1 MVTYLTTLAFYL
13 HVRSDPGYATSGKE
27 VAESALGR
35 LVKLR
40 SALSSLDDLGI
51 IDLPGEMRRRD
62 MYQDGESDEDDDLAL
77 EELDREALM
86 AKIGDLDDDE
96 LDALIAERQAI
107 MEHEGLPT
115 SRTKRKLEA
124 AGDDQASNMTGD
136 ASTSSSKR
144 KRRKGKKEKHDEV
157 VKMDLLNLAPVA
169 NTLKANPISIS
180 ADTDLLD
187 PTTLSSGDAEEKA
200 GRTKS
205 LRFYTSKID
214 SKSAK
219 RSGAGKERA
228 GGDDDVPY
236 RSKERARAAALQRQ
250 QHAQQKSSG
259 ADLDDEDFLDGDL
272 QDARDVVGDI
282 DADAE
287 GYYDLVVKGKQAA
300 KDSKKQAYEDA
311 VLADR

>member
-1 MVTYLTTLAFYL
+1 M
-13 HVRSDPGYATSGKE
+13 
-27 VAESALGR
+27 AESALGK

-40 SALSSLDDLGI
+40 QAIASLDDLGVV
-51 IDLPGEMRRRD
+51 DVPGESRRQD
-62 MYQDGESDEDDDLAL
+62 VYQDGESDEDDGELAL
-77 EELDREALM
+77 EELDRETLLAT
-86 AKIGDLDDDE
+86 IGDLDDDE

-107 MEHEGLPT
+107 MEQEGLPT
-115 SRTKRKLEA
+115 SSK
-124 AGDDQASNMTGD
+124 
-136 ASTSSSKR
+136 SKR
-144 KRRKGKKEKHDEV
+144 KNTADDEDAVDLAANDATSSKAGSRKRRRRKDRDDSV
-157 VKMDLLNLAPVA
+157 VQMDLLNLAPVT
-169 NTLKANPISIS
+169 NVVKASQSSLS

-187 PTTLSSGDAEEKA
+187 PTALSSGDASEKA
-200 GRTKS
+200 GRSKS

-250 QHAQQKSSG
+250 QHNQENSARTE
-259 ADLDDEDFLDGDL
+259 LDDEDFLDADL
-272 QDARDVVGDI
+272 QDAREVVT

-300 KDSKKQAYEDA
+300 KAGKQQAYEDA
-311 VLADR
+311 VSADRSVHAKSYFL

>member
-1 MVTYLTTLAFYL
+1 M
-13 HVRSDPGYATSGKE
+13 
-27 VAESALGR
+27 AESALGK

-40 SALSSLDDLGI
+40 QAISSLDDLGVV
-51 IDLPGEMRRRD
+51 DVPGESRRQD
-62 MYQDGESDEDDDLAL
+62 VYQDGESDEDDGELAL
-77 EELDREALM
+77 EELDRETLLAT
-86 AKIGDLDDDE
+86 IGDLDDDE

-107 MEHEGLPT
+107 VEQEGLPT
-115 SRTKRKLEA
+115 SAR
-124 AGDDQASNMTGD
+124 
-136 ASTSSSKR
+136 SKR
-144 KRRKGKKEKHDEV
+144 KNTADGEDAVDLAANDAASSKAGSRKLRRRKDRDDSV
-157 VKMDLLNLAPVA
+157 VQMDLLNLAPVTDTA
-169 NTLKANPISIS
+169 KANHSSVS

-187 PTTLSSGDAEEKA
+187 PTALSSGDASEKA
-200 GRTKS
+200 GRSKS

-250 QHAQQKSSG
+250 QHNQETSARTE
-259 ADLDDEDFLDGDL
+259 LDDEDFLDADL
-272 QDARDVVGDI
+272 QDAREVVT

-300 KDSKKQAYEDA
+300 KAGKQQAYEDA
-311 VLADR
+311 VSADRSVHVKVIAFELLLTCFLLL